1 MTNREKLLSMIEDDP
16 NDRTLKE
23 IGKELTITPEQVK
36 KIENSIPWHN
46 RGKHKVTFDG
56 KTQTIK
62 GLKFAINFLGHTG
75 EEDIIP
81 VAQKLLDIMKA
92 KSEIKSWK
100 YLNASWLI
108 ENNKIYLTNV
118 YLGCIYHNE
127 DEQVIDIYSELFEED
142 KTFAYWFTD
151 KIPFGKGELWVQ
163 GIHPHKT
170 DIFASEIKFEV
181 KKGNVISKKEI
192 DNTKLYKKS
201 TLKMY
206 LEE

>member
-16 NDRTLKE
+16 NDRTLEE

-108 ENNKIYLTNV
+108 VNNKIYQLT
-118 YLGCIYHNE
+118 Y
-127 DEQVIDIYSELFEED
+127 
-142 KTFAYWFTD
+142 KD
-151 KIPFGKGELWVQ
+151 KIGF
-163 GIHPHKT
+163 IHILC
-170 DIFASEIKFEV
+170 IFNFSSQIVLKFV
-181 KKGNVISKKEI
+181 FCWHFYIS
-192 DNTKLYKKS
+192 TF
-201 TLKMY
+201 
-206 LEE
+206 

>member
-1 MTNREKLLSMIEDDP
+1 MQLKVQALKKPKHHKIGKKLNYIQKGYSMTKQEKLLAMIEDDP
-16 NDRTLKE
+16 NDRTLDE
-23 IGKELTITPEQVK
+23 IGNKLTITPEQVK

-108 ENNKIYLTNV
+108 ENNKILSPIVT
-118 YLGCIYHNE
+118 
-127 DEQVIDIYSELFEED
+127 
-142 KTFAYWFTD
+142 
-151 KIPFGKGELWVQ
+151 GKQIGRAHV
-163 GIHPHKT
+163 
-170 DIFASEIKFEV
+170 
-181 KKGNVISKKEI
+181 
-192 DNTKLYKKS
+192 
-201 TLKMY
+201 
-206 LEE
+206 

>member
-16 NDRTLKE
+16 NDRTLEE

-56 KTQTIK
+56 KIQTIK

-118 YLGCIYHNE
+118 YLGCIYTNQ
-127 DEQVIDIYSELFEED
+127 DEQVIDIYPELFKED

-151 KIPFGKGELWVQ
+151 KIEFGLGEIWKQSIHNHVNSKYER
-163 GIHPHKT
+163 GI
-170 DIFASEIKFEV
+170 IFEFE
-181 KKGNVISKKEI
+181 KGNVISKKEI